1 MAKKKRVRPSGK
13 WFGVMTVMLIVIVIL
28 IGFYFV
34 LSNKANQK
42 NVEVDTR
49 AMHSRQE
56 NIPGGQGT
64 ENYNK
69 KLEEMNQ
76 KKADEAFESGKSH
89 MSTVVGENKNKLNE
103 LEASPEKE
111 SSQKQN
117 RQVVSKPK
125 TRKIDIDQNPTQT
138 RQQYNRTQEIRR
150 RQIETEQ
157 EKISK
162 LSSAYNS
169 QIQNILAEMDS
180 NLQAAQVTVYGDQ
193 DLGVNQQ
200 TQGQTPAQNNANQQP
215 VNRAQSKLGLA
226 PGDVLYARSDI
237 QINSD
242 VPGPAQATVVS
253 GDLKG
258 SKLLGGFKRHEKHLI
273 VQFSRLI
280 TPDGQEHSI
289 KSYAID
295 PATPKSAVRSSVDNH
310 NLSRWG
316 GLVAA
321 SFLSGFGEAVGQS
334 GGTVTTTDGQ
344 RDVFYPE
351 MDLNEQLWSAAGRVG
366 DTAARQFERNFDRN
380 PTVYLDANTPIG
392 ILVMS
397 VKN

>member
-200 TQGQTPAQNNANQQP
+200 TQGQTSAQNNANQQP